1 MSNQQDGG
9 AQFRAVE
16 TRRGRQ
22 RLQEV
27 EGFGFRIM
35 RAAGVVRAVE
45 AGKAFRAYILRG
57 DPVRWR
63 AGWEVM
69 CIQTGKHLNSAC
81 GENVYLMYCYPPQT
95 NAHTAAPRR
104 GTLGPRC
111 AISLWRRVCRGK
123 IMLRAPALALSVA

>member
-69 CIQTGKHLNSAC
+69 CIQMGKHLNSAC

-104 GTLGPRC
+104 GTSDHSVQSRSGGGC
-111 AISLWRRVCRGK
+111 AEAKLY
-123 IMLRAPALALSVA
+123 RACTALHSQ